1 MFSNLES
8 SQGLERPRRPSK
20 RSWPWSRGRSRPS
33 RRSSQRPD
41 KVSILLVVWKFVDVS
56 RLGVLLILLVCDAS
70 LEKELGELK
79 DATQYVMDLYVPQ
92 EEGAEPKPLI
102 DRLDEVE
109 GRIKGLLLDTA
120 NLAVA
125 VALLTVK
132 YHDPSFDLQKVSED
146 VDLSGL
152 VTCEDVVA
160 AAEEVVK
167 KFDFST
173 D

>member
-1 MFSNLES
+1 
-8 SQGLERPRRPSK
+8 
-20 RSWPWSRGRSRPS
+20 
-33 RRSSQRPD
+33 
-41 KVSILLVVWKFVDVS
+41 
-56 RLGVLLILLVCDAS
+56 
-70 LEKELGELK
+70 
-79 DATQYVMDLYVPQ
+79 MDLYVPQ

-102 DRLDEVE
+102 DRLDEAE

-120 NLAVA
+120 NLAAAA
-125 VALLTVK
+125 VLSTIK
-132 YHDPSFDLQKVSED
+132 YHDLSFDLQKVSED

-152 VTCEDVVA
+152 VRREDVVA